1 MSRRAGTRASV
12 AALLVAGAV
21 LIPVSQAMAGG
32 ALKAGASDGP
42 IATKSGV
49 LVNFVPAGKLIVARH
64 FQPLATC
71 VVDCNV
77 TGVAV
82 LKGMGGKATISDSG
96 TFAANQPFGLRITV
110 GGELLKLMKAHP
122 GRFRLNV
129 TYTATTVASGG
140 TESVSRGYKFKRK
153 GRKKK

>member
-1 MSRRAGTRASV
+1 MRASF
-12 AALLVAGAV
+12 AALLLAGAL
-21 LIPVSQAMAGG
+21 LIPASQATAGG
-32 ALKAGASDGP
+32 ALEASVGDGP
-42 IATKSGV
+42 IATKSGT

-71 VVDCNV
+71 TVACNV

-96 TFAANQPFGLRITV
+96 SFAANETFGLRVTV
-110 GGELLKLMKAHP
+110 KGLLLRLMKDHP

-129 TYTATTVASGG
+129 TYTATDPATGA

-153 GRKKK
+153 